1 MPVLSVQRINAH
13 TLLGCWKVEESYDDL
28 IMRYGHLTDVV
39 SHYKSIHR
47 RISKLCVYALLY
59 QMTGDETLIITH
71 NDDGKPFIEGWNIS
85 ISDTQGYVAVMI
97 SRDERVGVDIEYMS
111 NRVTKIA
118 ERFIRDDEE
127 AESVGKQL
135 VHWCAKEAVYKL
147 FSEHH
152 LGYFDM
158 RLGAFPLGA
167 SGVFPVEIAKIGRS
181 VEVAFRMNADYVLT
195 FTSTG
200 I

>member
-59 QMTGDETLIITH
+59 QMTGDTSLIITH

-85 ISDTQGYVAVMI
+85 ISDTKGYVAVMI
-97 SRDERVGVDIEYMS
+97 SQNERVGVDIEYVS
-111 NRVTKIA
+111 DRITKIA
-118 ERFIRDDEE
+118 DRFIRDDEE
-127 AESVGKQL
+127 ADSVGKQL

-158 RLGAFPLGA
+158 RLLPFPLQS
-167 SGVFPVEIAKIGRS
+167 SGEFVVEIPKIS
-181 VEVAFRMNADYVLT
+181 QKTHVSYTVNDHFVLT
-195 FTSTG
+195 WCK
-200 I
+200 